1 MTPLAP
7 APQAELEAE
16 ARRLAARTLERVAED
31 ASFVGSA
38 LSAYMRAAGIDS
50 DGLAAFLGCPLAML
64 SRLALYVRPDP
75 KAPALE
81 VEVLRIALQTGVTA
95 RRLSL
100 LLG

>member
-38 LSAYMRAAGIDS
+38 LAAYGCAAGIDV
-50 DGLAAFLGCPLAML
+50 DGLAAFLGCPVTVL
-64 SRLALYVRPDP
+64 SRLALYVRPEPGEPSFD
-75 KAPALE
+75 
-81 VEVLRIALQTGVTA
+81 VEVLRIALQAGVTA